1 MWRDLTQ
8 IMQLLLGT
16 EKKCDKVEVRYHLN
30 IQQRVQE
37 QTGKINLARVTLS
50 DLENDSD
57 DNETSVSYFC
67 SFFITFCY
75 QPFCPFPNFSCIHLF
90 HFRHSVKFIHYKK
103 TMQWRQSS
111 NRISVRKNERYNIT
125 RENWMNKLDF
135 YARAHKKYVSLVV
148 L

>member
-57 DNETSVSYFC
+57 DNETSVFYFL
-67 SFFITFCY
+67 FIF
-75 QPFCPFPNFSCIHLF
+75 
-90 HFRHSVKFIHYKK
+90 
-103 TMQWRQSS
+103 
-111 NRISVRKNERYNIT
+111 YNILLST
-125 RENWMNKLDF
+125 ILSFPQLFMHSFISFSSFSKVHSL
-135 YARAHKKYVSLVV
+135 KKNNAMKTIFR
-148 L
+148 